1 MLRRPQRSTR
11 TDTLFPYT
19 TLCRS
24 LHRLSHAHSVEAC
37 DDGRLVGGIY
47 GVAIGRRFF
56 GESMFSAASG
66 GSKVALAALA
76 HRLRQWGWPLID
88 AQVENG
94 HLLRL
99 GAESWPRP
107 DFIATI
113 GKLCR
118 QPAVPEPWTERF
130 GELPARLLPAPAAP
144 TSSA

>member
-1 MLRRPQRSTR
+1 M
-11 TDTLFPYT
+11 
-19 TLCRS
+19 
-24 LHRLSHAHSVEAC
+24 
-37 DDGRLVGGIY
+37 
-47 GVAIGRRFF
+47 FF

-76 HRLRQWGWPLID
+76 HRLRQWDWPLI
-88 AQVENG
+88 AAPVENG

-130 GELPARLLPAPAAP
+130 GELRSEERRGGSECVSPGSARGCPCHYKRQK
-144 TSSA
+144 TETRQTG